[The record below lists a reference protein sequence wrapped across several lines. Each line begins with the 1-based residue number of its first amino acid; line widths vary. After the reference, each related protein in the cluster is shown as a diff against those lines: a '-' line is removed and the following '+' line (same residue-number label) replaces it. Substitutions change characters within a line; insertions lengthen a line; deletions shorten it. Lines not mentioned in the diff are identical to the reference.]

1 MVPENSTLYDTDH
14 HDLPDTETTEG
25 EHAVALALG
34 RAKFVP
40 DDIHLRSPLS
50 TRCPVPIL
58 SSTHHLVA
66 GSRGRRKPVLTQS
79 STLLLLY
86 AGSSVTHTRA
96 TLSRIPRSTKRRSRT
111 APSWPAGAAGR
122 AARSVVRLPPT
133 PMSTQ
138 KSPTRS
144 RADRRGRD
152 RCLTRATSW
161 AAGQRYLHVVVRDQQ
176 QPAAWPPTLPER
188 LISGPSGSS
197 SRTSSAARPPATAA
211 RRPA

>member
-40 DDIHLRSPLS
+40 DEIHLRSPLS
-50 TRCPVPIL
+50 TRCPVPI
-58 SSTHHLVA
+58 
-66 GSRGRRKPVLTQS
+66 
-79 STLLLLY
+79 TLLPPLE
-86 AGSSVTHTRA
+86 AGANPFSPSLVPYYCF
-96 TLSRIPRSTKRRSRT
+96 TLVRVSLIRVQPCPGFLRSTKRRSRT
-111 APSWPAGAAGR
+111 APFLPAGAAGR

-152 RCLTRATSW
+152 RCHTRATSW